1 MASKTNRTTYRTGE
15 REEERV
21 TKKENMNIII
31 CPAERLVAK
40 RIVRVSGRIT

>member
-1 MASKTNRTTYRTGE
+1 MASRTNRTTYRTGE

-21 TKKENMNIII
+21 TKKENMNIIM

-40 RIVRVSGRIT
+40 RIVRVRGRMT